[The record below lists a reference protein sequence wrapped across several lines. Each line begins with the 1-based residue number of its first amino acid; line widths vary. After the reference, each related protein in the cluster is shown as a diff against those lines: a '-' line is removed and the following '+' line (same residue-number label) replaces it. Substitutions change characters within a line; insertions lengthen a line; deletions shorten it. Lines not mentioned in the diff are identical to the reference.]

1 VSHPLRRLWQD
12 QDGGETT
19 VLTRDSSPGRS
30 TDLLTRDW
38 AGTVAA
44 ADGRRLLPTTH
55 HDHSTTHHDLQTTHH
70 DHSTTH
76 HDQPINVLV
85 VRYTAS

>member
-19 VLTRDSSPGRS
+19 V
-30 TDLLTRDW
+30 LTRDW

-55 HDHSTTHHDLQTTHH
+55 HDHSTTHHD
-70 DHSTTH
+70 
-76 HDQPINVLV
+76 QPINVLV